1 MESENVYRGL
11 SGFYLLRDQTELAL
25 PLPSGQ
31 YDIPI
36 MLRDARID
44 DTGTLIYEM
53 HDFMNR
59 TTILANG
66 KPWPYLQV
74 AARKYRFRI
83 LNSTN
88 LRFFTLHL
96 SDNTDITQIGTDGGL
111 LEKNPSPPRP
121 SPSPPGE
128 RADIIIDFSRY
139 KPGTQITLDNTEG
152 PGPTELVGKILR
164 FDITHT
170 TPRPLHH
177 PHHPPHPPPLPKPT
191 NQRHITLRMDEDGR
205 PNPAAY
211 IDDKTFD
218 PKRIDQTITH
228 GTTETWTV
236 TNANQNAP
244 HNFHMHLI
252 QFRVLERDGKTHTP
266 HRKRPQRHRPP
277 PPRRNRHTPSHL
289 QHLQR
294 PLPLP
299 LPPPRPLRH
308 GHDGPNADHLSE
320 AGATADG

>member
-1 MESENVYRGL
+1 QSSDGDPMDTIAPGASRTYTYPNKQTHAALWYHDHAHHMESENVYRGL

-44 DTGTLIYEM
+44 DTGTLVYEM

-111 LEKNPSPPRP
+111 LEKPLTTQTIALT
-121 SPSPPGE
+121 PGE

-170 TPRPLHH
+170 TPDPSTI
-177 PHHPPHPPPLPKPT
+177 PT
-191 NQRHITLRMDEDGR
+191 TLR
-205 PNPAAY
+205 
-211 IDDKTFD
+211 T
-218 PKRIDQTITH
+218 
-228 GTTETWTV
+228 
-236 TNANQNAP
+236 
-244 HNFHMHLI
+244 L
-252 QFRVLERDGKTHTP
+252 
-266 HRKRPQRHRPP
+266 
-277 PPRRNRHTPSHL
+277 
-289 QHLQR
+289 
-294 PLPLP
+294 
-299 LPPPRPLRH
+299 
-308 GHDGPNADHLSE
+308 
-320 AGATADG
+320 